1 LNLIDRP
8 RISWMQAQHAGWTS
22 RLGGFPWKGRTHMNA
37 GSYSA
42 LDSSVLV
49 LNKTFVAV
57 HIISVRRAFC

>member
-1 LNLIDRP
+1 
-8 RISWMQAQHAGWTS
+8 
-22 RLGGFPWKGRTHMNA
+22 MNA

-57 HIISVRRAFC
+57 HIISVRRAFCLLFKDLAEVVASMTGSTTPTTSRRGRN